1 MRENQLLIAVP
12 TKDHPQ
18 YIAYYLSEIMPD
30 AKRYHVDVR
39 IYDSSA
45 DYATKDIVEEKISQG
60 YENLSYQSMPEE
72 LSFWKKVKDI
82 YVGSGY
88 EYVWLCGDG
97 IIVMLDKYVDIIE
110 REMEK
115 KRNIIAFSSLQDGS
129 KDGISMEITE
139 SVSFMENCWNGLG
152 IWGGSIV
159 RGDLFQSE
167 EWDRY
172 EQKYRSF
179 IHLGAYFEKFA
190 TEKLNAVY
198 IHNSFLKLN
207 PFKKASTWV
216 TGKKVLEVMEDYT
229 QVVEM
234 MPEVYNSV
242 KWSYAKCGVEPYL
255 GTESLW
261 VLRYD
266 GNLDGAL
273 AWKHRVLF
281 RKWNI
286 SLWKVFFIAL
296 CPQKIADLMSTIYG
310 SKYVLHLH

>member
-1 MRENQLLIAVP
+1 M
-12 TKDHPQ
+12 
-18 YIAYYLSEIMPD
+18 
-30 AKRYHVDVR
+30 
-39 IYDSSA
+39 
-45 DYATKDIVEEKISQG
+45 
-60 YENLSYQSMPEE
+60 
-72 LSFWKKVKDI
+72 
-82 YVGSGY
+82 
-88 EYVWLCGDG
+88 
-97 IIVMLDKYVDIIE
+97 
-110 REMEK
+110 
-115 KRNIIAFSSLQDGS
+115 
-129 KDGISMEITE
+129 
-139 SVSFMENCWNGLG
+139 
-152 IWGGSIV
+152 
-159 RGDLFQSE
+159 
-167 EWDRY
+167 
-172 EQKYRSF
+172 
-179 IHLGAYFEKFA
+179 
-190 TEKLNAVY
+190 
-198 IHNSFLKLN
+198 
-207 PFKKASTWV
+207 
-216 TGKKVLEVMEDYT
+216 LEVMEDYT